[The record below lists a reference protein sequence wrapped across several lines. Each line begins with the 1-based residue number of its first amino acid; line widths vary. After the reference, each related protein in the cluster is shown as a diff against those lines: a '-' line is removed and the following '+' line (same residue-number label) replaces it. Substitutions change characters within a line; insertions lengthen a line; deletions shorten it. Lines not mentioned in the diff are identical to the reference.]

1 MLFFL
6 KLSIFLDAEQFQPR
20 MKHRIRD
27 AIILRTGTVPA
38 RNKSLRKGQGGGGES
53 RPLALFPETDRA
65 ILALIASRHCTAF
78 PSVLLA
84 HSGIVHIV

>member
-1 MLFFL
+1 
-6 KLSIFLDAEQFQPR
+6 

-84 HSGIVHIV
+84 HSGIVHIVLLVSARCRFGRKPWKNLSD

>member
-1 MLFFL
+1 MLFFF